1 MADEEKRQANG
12 AQPEEN
18 AQPTEAMPASG
29 AQPEEAQTAPA
40 QPFLGFVGSYTHG
53 IDAKGRMIIPAAFRE
68 PLGARFAVCPTPDF
82 KAVAIY
88 PLSGWQERR
97 DELVALVKYNARA
110 QRLLDQFSKYSYVEC
125 EADAQGRLLLPQK
138 IRAWRLGD
146 TREVDVN
153 GATTHIRVL
162 PAADSRAQDLS
173 FDEEFADPLAMIAQM
188 QQGQTF

>member
-68 PLGARFAVCPTPDF
+68 PL
-82 KAVAIY
+82 AIY

-110 QRLLDQFSKYSYVEC
+110 QRLLDQFSKYSYVDC